1 MLICVYLHK
10 IHLDKNVQKLI
21 LLLLYISPII
31 AYKFKNHIRTWD
43 TNLYN
48 WGKQISAFVS
58 EHLRVILYVP
68 GNVRTGIIHYLI

>member
-31 AYKFKNHIRTWD
+31 AYKFKNHIRPWD
-43 TNLYN
+43 TNLQLGEAN
-48 WGKQISAFVS
+48 FS
-58 EHLRVILYVP
+58 
-68 GNVRTGIIHYLI
+68 IHK